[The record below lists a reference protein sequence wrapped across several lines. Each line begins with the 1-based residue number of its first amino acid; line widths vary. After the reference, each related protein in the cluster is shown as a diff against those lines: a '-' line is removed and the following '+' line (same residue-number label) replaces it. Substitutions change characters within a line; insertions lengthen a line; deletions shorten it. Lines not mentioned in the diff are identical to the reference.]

1 MEDPNAWLST
11 IMAPERFFLNL
22 AYPPFQDWS
31 ETFSPAH
38 LIENQMEVFIANTLN
53 LYYMPL
59 FFMKFFLPEQEP
71 KDEISILAKKS
82 SFFEK
87 REHKATTAKLLER
100 ENLKM
105 NHFVL
110 IF

>member
-71 KDEISILAKKS
+71 KDEISILAKKALS
-82 SFFEK
+82 SKK
-87 REHKATTAKLLER
+87 RAQSHHSKVIRER
-100 ENLKM
+100 KS
-105 NHFVL
+105 
-110 IF
+110 